1 MSDIPRGLS
10 GKRRLNVRAAVL
22 GVRCI
27 SESHER
33 RYALFGIVAAS
44 HMGAGLDIGDKSAGV
59 GEIVFCVHE
68 PQHAAQDPSFSYNI

>member
-44 HMGAGLDIGDKSAGV
+44 HMGAGLDIGDKSVLSSRKTDARKRTDD
-59 GEIVFCVHE
+59 F
-68 PQHAAQDPSFSYNI
+68 